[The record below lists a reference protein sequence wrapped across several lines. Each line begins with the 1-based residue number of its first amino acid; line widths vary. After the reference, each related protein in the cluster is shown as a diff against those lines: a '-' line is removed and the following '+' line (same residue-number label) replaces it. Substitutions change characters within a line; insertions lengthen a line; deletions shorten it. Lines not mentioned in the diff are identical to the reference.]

1 MTKRQ
6 LIDEIVCI
14 NHTAQPVFLAQFDD
28 GDLNAYLQHLR
39 VIQVPRIQRAPSRY
53 EKYFVSAS
61 RGVSVPAAVPSYSAD
76 ADDGEDLDTGGD
88 VQLACDSDLPGGA
101 DHVDADADESQPAVV
116 KTATQDAELW
126 LY

>member
-14 NHTAQPVFLAQFDD
+14 NHTAQPAFLAQFDD

-39 VIQVPRIQRAPSRY
+39 VIQVSRIQRAPSRY
-53 EKYFVSAS
+53 EKYFVSVS
-61 RGVSVPAAVPSYSAD
+61 RGASAPAAVPSYSAG
-76 ADDGEDLDTGGD
+76 ADDGEDLDAGGD
-88 VQLACDSDLPGGA
+88 VQLACESRSPDGTE
-101 DHVDADADESQPAVV
+101 HVDAEEPQPAVV
-116 KTATQDAELW
+116 KTAAQDAELW

>member
-14 NHTAQPVFLAQFDD
+14 NHTAQPAFLAQFDD
-28 GDLNAYLQHLR
+28 GDLNAYLQHLH
-39 VIQVPRIQRAPSRY
+39 VLQVPRIQTTPSRY
-53 EKYFVSAS
+53 DKYFVP
-61 RGVSVPAAVPSYSAD
+61 VSGGAFAPAAVPSYSAA
-76 ADDGEDLDTGGD
+76 ADDGEDLDAGGD
-88 VQLACDSDLPGGA
+88 VQLAYEGHLPDGT
-101 DHVDADADESQPAVV
+101 DHVDAEEPQVAAV

>member
-14 NHTAQPVFLAQFDD
+14 NHTAQPGFLAQFDD

-39 VIQVPRIQRAPSRY
+39 VMQVPRIQRAPSRY
-53 EKYFVSAS
+53 EKYFVSVS
-61 RGVSVPAAVPSYSAD
+61 RGASVTAAVPSYSAD

-88 VQLACDSDLPGGA
+88 VQLACESDSPGGTE
-101 DHVDADADESQPAVV
+101 HVDAEEAQPAVV